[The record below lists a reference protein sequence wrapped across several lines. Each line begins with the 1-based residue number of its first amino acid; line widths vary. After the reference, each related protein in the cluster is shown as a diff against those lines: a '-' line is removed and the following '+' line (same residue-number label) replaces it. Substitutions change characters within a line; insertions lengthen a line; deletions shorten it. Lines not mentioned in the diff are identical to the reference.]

1 MEEIVEEMDDGVRVT
16 RDFGRLVYHKDGNKY
31 DRASAI
37 HNGIIG
43 PGSTLKKQIK
53 AANERTKNEVAR

>member
-1 MEEIVEEMDDGVRVT
+1 MEDLDMDEGVRVT
-16 RDFGRLVYHKDGNKY
+16 RDFGGLVYHYKGKKY

-43 PGSTLKKQIK
+43 PGSTLKKMILS
-53 AANERTKNEVAR
+53 ANEPKNDE